1 MTGPAPSPG
10 AQHAAGP
17 AYPPARRTGL
27 VEQVAGHFVADPY
40 RWLEDPDSD
49 ESRAWM
55 AAQDVLTAGQLA
67 ALPARPALAAR
78 IAELTATGLVSS
90 PIWRSERHFFLRR
103 EPGQEH
109 AALITSA
116 PGEPD
121 RVLVDPMALD
131 PSGATTL
138 DAWAPDNEGRLL
150 AYQVSRGGDEESVLQ
165 VMDVTTGEHAEG
177 PIDRCRY
184 TEVAWLPGGKS
195 FYYVRRLPPEAVPAD
210 EAQYHRRVYLHTVG
224 TPAEEDTLVFG
235 EGRDKTDFYEVS
247 VSWDGHWLAISAA
260 QGTSPRNDVWLA
272 DLAASSPGA
281 PALRVVQEGVDA
293 RTSVHVGRDGRLYVF
308 TDAGAPRGR
317 LAVADPGRPD
327 RTGWQDLIGEDPEAV
342 LQDYAILDGGQARPP
357 LLLATWTRHAFSEIT
372 VHDLASGERR
382 GAITVPGPD
391 AAGTGRPGTT
401 SQITERPEGGHEAWF
416 AYTDHSRPV
425 TIYRYDART
434 GEVAPW
440 ARAPGTVRIPPV
452 STRQVTYR
460 SADGA
465 EVRMVVISPPEGP
478 PPEGPAPAGGPAA
491 GGPAAGGTPEAGN
504 RPAVPRPAILNGYG
518 GFAIS
523 LLTPVFS
530 PAALAW
536 VEAGGVYA
544 IAGLRGGAEEG
555 EAWHRAGMREH
566 KQRVFDDFHAAAAKL
581 TSDGWTTPGQLA
593 ISGGSNGGL
602 LVGAAL
608 TQWPD
613 CWAAVACS
621 APLLDMARYEMFGLG
636 QLWSDEYGTAADPV
650 ELGWLLSY
658 SPYHHVRE
666 GVRYPAVM
674 FAVFDGDT
682 RVDPMH
688 ARKMCAALQYATSAW
703 LPDRPILLRR
713 ESQVGHGARAVSRS
727 VGLSADTL
735 AFLAFHTGLT
745 ATGGG

>member
-1 MTGPAPSPG
+1 MTRPATPPG
-10 AQHAAGP
+10 AQPAAGP
-17 AYPPARRTGL
+17 AYPTARRTGL
-27 VEQVAGHFVADPY
+27 VEQMAGHFVADPY

-49 ESRAWM
+49 ESRAWL
-55 AAQDVLTAGQLA
+55 AAQDVLAAGQLA

-90 PIWRSERHFFLRR
+90 PSWRGERRFFLRR
-103 EPGQEH
+103 EPGEEH

-131 PSGATTL
+131 SSGATTL

-165 VMDVTTGEHAEG
+165 VMDVTTGEQAED

-235 EGRDKTDFYEVS
+235 EGRDKTDFYQVS
-247 VSWDGHWLAISAA
+247 VSRDGRWLVISAA

-293 RTSVHVGRDGRLYVF
+293 RTSVHVGRDGRMYVF

-317 LAVADPGRPD
+317 LAVADPGHPD
-327 RTGWQDLIGEDPEAV
+327 LAGWQDLIGEDPEAV

-357 LLLATWTRHAFSEIT
+357 LLLAAWTRHAFSEIT
-372 VHDLASGERR
+372 VHDLAGGERR
-382 GAITVPGPD
+382 GVITVPGPD
-391 AAGTGRPGTT
+391 GAGADRLGTI
-401 SQITERPEGGHEAWF
+401 SQVTERPEGGHEAWF
-416 AYTDHSRPV
+416 AYTDHSTPV

-434 GEVAPW
+434 GEVTPW
-440 ARAPGTVRIPPV
+440 ARAPGAVRIPRV
-452 STRQVTYR
+452 RTRQVTYR
-460 SADGA
+460 SADGT
-465 EVRMVVISPPEGP
+465 EVRMVVISPPE
-478 PPEGPAPAGGPAA
+478 AGG
-491 GGPAAGGTPEAGN
+491 G
-504 RPAVPRPAILNGYG
+504 PAVPRPAILNGYG

-536 VEAGGVYA
+536 VEAGGIYA

-566 KQRVFDDFHAAAAKL
+566 KQRVFDDFHAAAVKL

-613 CWAAVACS
+613 SWAAVACS

-636 QLWSDEYGTAADPV
+636 QLWNDEYGTAADPV

-658 SPYHHVRE
+658 SPYHHVRD
-666 GVRYPAVM
+666 GVRYPAVL
-674 FAVFDGDT
+674 FTVFDGDT
-682 RVDPMH
+682 RVDPLH
-688 ARKMCAALQYATSAW
+688 ARKMCAALQHATSAR

-745 ATGGG
+745 ATGGD